1 MVRFGKSLL
10 PESATHPGEPP
21 PGLGGR
27 RSRRG
32 SAAPWFSYQFNDI
45 DLGSEIE
52 GSDSQRA
59 NLDLVELMIHNRVLA
74 DVDRASVNDYL
85 PPKYNLKQIFSLNE
99 APVVRVDRPKA
110 GTVLFSTRRRP

>member
-1 MVRFGKSLL
+1 
-10 PESATHPGEPP
+10 
-21 PGLGGR
+21 
-27 RSRRG
+27 
-32 SAAPWFSYQFNDI
+32 
-45 DLGSEIE
+45 
-52 GSDSQRA
+52 
-59 NLDLVELMIHNRVLA
+59 MIHNRVLA